1 MNFNMKKNI
10 WKDKQPIYSVISKKN
25 ACTIK
30 GPVHLKFKHTG
41 YYPKMWVI
49 YNHIWE
55 LNVLCAANKWIF
67 MGSVL
72 YRLPPSHSLALLLF
86 FLNETFTNILLNI
99 CEAFQNNFISLQNWY
114 LNQLDKIIKDMCIY
128 ICMYWKSPSKSFAT
142 LFSPKYLLV
151 SLYILFIILSLLI
164 HAVYSSSSLL
174 CLLEQCWIECKRDLI
189 ILLIALHYRGHKN
202 NMIM

>member
-1 MNFNMKKNI
+1 
-10 WKDKQPIYSVISKKN
+10 
-25 ACTIK
+25 
-30 GPVHLKFKHTG
+30 
-41 YYPKMWVI
+41 MWVI

-114 LNQLDKIIKDMCIY
+114 LNQLDKIIKDMCILNK
-128 ICMYWKSPSKSFAT
+128 CMYWKSPSKSFAT

-189 ILLIALHYRGHKN
+189 ILLIALHYRSHKN
-202 NMIM
+202 NMII